1 MTDEQKLHDEYQK
14 DTGETLTLENE
25 FYLEGVPFFE
35 WMQSRTISQAAR
47 IAELKAA
54 LRGAGIFIL
63 SAKKVGFEDADEANE
78 VIDKQLK
85 KINAALETTA
95 KAETEKV

>member
-1 MTDEQKLHDEYQK
+1 MNKELRKEFQRTEKGLGAGQNDYRYLAWL
-14 DTGETLTLENE
+14 ET
-25 FYLEGVPFFE
+25 
-35 WMQSRTISQAAR
+35 RAISQAAR